1 MNKKNEGINS
11 TYKKPALDSKNE
23 EIKEGINIS
32 NNETALAQENHR
44 NKINYEGIGSNYK
57 ELAWEPE
64 NSENEA
70 HTEGIII
77 SNEEQSLEQENS
89 KIEAKYME
97 INSTFKL
104 VNSEI
109 GAKKERMSSIYKKPN
124 LNQDI
129 SEVTEKRYRSSSS
142 YEEQMTK
149 HLYAS
154 NTHKK
159 VGGQNLLFLRTTR

>member
-57 ELAWEPE
+57 ELALEPD

-97 INSTFKL
+97 INSTF
-104 VNSEI
+104 NE
-109 GAKKERMSSIYKKPN
+109 
-124 LNQDI
+124 
-129 SEVTEKRYRSSSS
+129 
-142 YEEQMTK
+142 
-149 HLYAS
+149 HLE
-154 NTHKK
+154 
-159 VGGQNLLFLRTTR
+159 